1 MEKDVKGTGKA
12 SSLPVFF
19 FEREFLW
26 GRKTS
31 MQSGM
36 SYIDACVN
44 ERDELRGEGAGLGE
58 AEFVR
63 RVVRRM
69 SFGLIGPL

>member
-1 MEKDVKGTGKA
+1 
-12 SSLPVFF
+12 
-19 FEREFLW
+19 
-26 GRKTS
+26 

-44 ERDELRGEGAGLGE
+44 ERDELREEGAGLGE

>member
-1 MEKDVKGTGKA
+1 
-12 SSLPVFF
+12 
-19 FEREFLW
+19 
-26 GRKTS
+26 

-58 AEFVR
+58 AELVR